1 MGRFPNNLT
10 KGGSRLQHELMQQ
23 NSTKTFQFLL
33 FCWGHDVLA
42 PPSGQENVV
51 ADLNESGLQSETDEE
66 GKRSR
71 TERDEEKRGQ
81 KEGRK
86 N

>member
-1 MGRFPNNLT
+1 M
-10 KGGSRLQHELMQQ
+10 
-23 NSTKTFQFLL
+23 
-33 FCWGHDVLA
+33 LA